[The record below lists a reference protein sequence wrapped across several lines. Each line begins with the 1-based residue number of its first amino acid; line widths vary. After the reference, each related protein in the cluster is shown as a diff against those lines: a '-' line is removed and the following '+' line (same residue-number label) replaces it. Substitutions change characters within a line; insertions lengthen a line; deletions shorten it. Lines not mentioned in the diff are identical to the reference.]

1 MSFLAR
7 HIEHPAELAGAD
19 IRPWPAPARRP
30 YFDESLHQHR
40 LLFQLMDS
48 LRPQIEQAAV
58 LMADT
63 LRANRKIM
71 LMGNGGSAADCQH
84 LAAEFTGR
92 FQQERR
98 PLAALALTTDT
109 SALTCIGNDYGFEHV
124 FERQLAGLAQ
134 PGDCA
139 VGISTS
145 GQSANVL
152 RALER
157 ARTLGLT
164 TVGLSG
170 RDGGPMAELCDV
182 CVVVPHADTARLQ
195 EAHIFIG
202 HCWCGLVEQSL
213 AALP

>member
-1 MSFLAR
+1 
-7 HIEHPAELAGAD
+7 
-19 IRPWPAPARRP
+19 
-30 YFDESLHQHR
+30 
-40 LLFQLMDS
+40 
-48 LRPQIEQAAV
+48 
-58 LMADT
+58 MADT
-63 LRANRKIM
+63 LRAGRKIM

-124 FERQLAGLAQ
+124 FERQLAGLGQ

-145 GQSANVL
+145 GSSPNVL

-170 RDGGPMAELCDV
+170 RDGGPMAALCDV
-182 CVVVPHADTARLQ
+182 CVVVPHPDTARIQ

-202 HCWCGLVEQSL
+202 HCWCGMVEQSL